1 MNEAN
6 AKLTPKQAMFIAE
19 YLVDGNATRA
29 AIAAGFSPRSAEV
42 TGARL
47 LKNSKVAKALA
58 LRHARRVDKLEIT
71 AERVLGE
78 LAKLAFFDPGKLFD
92 ADGHLLPIVEMDD
105 VTRAAIAGLD
115 VELREG
121 ATLLGVGL
129 GVSTVRKVKLADKG
143 QNLERL
149 GRYLKLFTDKV
160 EHDHRVTL
168 EDLVCGSYD
177 RNKDAEGGSD
187 TPGSGVAA

>member
-1 MNEAN
+1 MDTN
-6 AKLTPKQAMFIAE
+6 AKLTPKQAIFIAE

-29 AIAAGFSPRSAEV
+29 AIAAGFAVSSADV

-58 LRHARRVDKLEIT
+58 FRHARRVDKLEIT

-92 ADGHLLPIVEMDD
+92 ESGHLLPIAEMDD
-105 VTRAAIAGLD
+105 VTRVAVAGLD

-121 ATLLGVGL
+121 GSSAGVGL
-129 GVSTVRKVKLADKG
+129 GVSRVSKVKLADKG

-149 GRYLKLFTDKV
+149 GRYLKLFTDRV
-160 EHDHRVTL
+160 EHDGKLTL
-168 EDLVCGSYD
+168 EQLVCGANDPDEDGES
-177 RNKDAEGGSD
+177 
-187 TPGSGVAA
+187 GSGAAA